1 MEIVLFR
8 ARTRPDHD
16 ASEYGRL
23 FEQML
28 EKVQELPGFIDI
40 AGFAGEDGSELALV
54 RFDSPADVEQ
64 WRDHPD
70 HVETRRRGREE
81 FFDSYD
87 ITIATVSRQYDWTRS
102 TVQQAQS

>member
-8 ARTRPDHD
+8 VRTRPDLD
-16 ASEYGRL
+16 EAEYGRL

-28 EKVQELPGFIDI
+28 ERVQTVPGFVDI
-40 AGFAGEDGSELALV
+40 AGFAGEDGSELAMA
-54 RFDSPADVEQ
+54 RFDSPEAVTQ

-87 ITIATVSRQYDWTRS
+87 ITIATVSRQYDWARS
-102 TVQQAQS
+102 ATSKS